1 MIKEVRVAQIR
12 GNTAALRGVDKE
24 SESYKGIV
32 DSIKAKGFIGVISAR
47 EKTDPDTNEVY
58 YELADGL
65 HRFTAACEAGVESLS
80 VDVVDWTDEQML
92 EVQIMMNTHKV
103 ETKPVEYTKGLIR
116 LLNANPMLTEAELA
130 KRLGKSGAW
139 LRERLNLKKI
149 ENEHISNLIDDGK
162 ICLTNAFMLAKLP
175 VDEQL
180 DFLDRAMTMD
190 ATEFAPSVTA
200 RIKELKDAKMKGK
213 DAEPAEFVPVAHLQ
227 KLAVIKDEMDVPNTL
242 VALAAQENVSDVTGT
257 IKLVLSWILNLDPV
271 SVAAQKAKD
280 AERKAIAA
288 AAKDKRAKE
297 RAEKKAIELATKTAE
312 AQEIA
317 ASMA

>member
-1 MIKEVRVAQIR
+1 MIKEVKVAQIR

-280 AERKAIAA
+280 AERKAVAA

>member
-1 MIKEVRVAQIR
+1 
-12 GNTAALRGVDKE
+12 
-24 SESYKGIV
+24 
-32 DSIKAKGFIGVISAR
+32 
-47 EKTDPDTNEVY
+47 
-58 YELADGL
+58 
-65 HRFTAACEAGVESLS
+65 
-80 VDVVDWTDEQML
+80 
-92 EVQIMMNTHKV
+92 
-103 ETKPVEYTKGLIR
+103 
-116 LLNANPMLTEAELA
+116 
-130 KRLGKSGAW
+130 
-139 LRERLNLKKI
+139 
-149 ENEHISNLIDDGK
+149 
-162 ICLTNAFMLAKLP
+162 
-175 VDEQL
+175 
-180 DFLDRAMTMD
+180 MD

-280 AERKAIAA
+280 AERKAVAA